1 MGPLF
6 PAQEMDPKIARKTFY
21 DPSTGKLHACRFFS
35 PVSQSASCPETL
47 SHFSDLTVALRK
59 HERQLNSIEEQQKKM
74 LMTVRRETKLM
85 EGQRQSLIKQLEMV
99 RK

>member
-1 MGPLF
+1 M
-6 PAQEMDPKIARKTFY
+6 
-21 DPSTGKLHACRFFS
+21 
-35 PVSQSASCPETL
+35 
-47 SHFSDLTVALRK
+47 ALRK

-99 RK
+99 RKFCVSSII

>member
-1 MGPLF
+1 MP
-6 PAQEMDPKIARKTFY
+6 I
-21 DPSTGKLHACRFFS
+21 FS

-99 RK
+99 RIYRFKTLFEVKELYFICWASRQ